1 MKKLGIILCVL
12 LLATA
17 AVAQT
22 RTRRSVSTAQKRR
35 SASTES
41 AATVDGSSVR
51 TEAATKVANQIKNL
65 SAFLY
70 LLGGVA
76 KRIEEIDAAA
86 KTDPNS
92 SAAQQNEQN
101 KARLKSSFADFR
113 AGLDQLEIYFRST
126 PGLQSYYLKLA
137 GSAEGAAAA
146 ENLAASGRFDQAG
159 RTLLGVV
166 NRLADT
172 LVSMRQ
178 A

>member
-1 MKKLGIILCVL
+1 MRKLGIVLCVL
-12 LLATA
+12 LVATA

-22 RTRRSVSTAQKRR
+22 RTRRSVTTAQKRR
-35 SASTES
+35 SAAETP
-41 AATVDGSSVR
+41 ATADASPVR

-70 LLGGVA
+70 LLGGIA

-92 SAAQQNEQN
+92 PAAQQNEQN
-101 KARLKSSFADFR
+101 KVRLKSSFADFR

-159 RTLLGVV
+159 RSLLGVV

-172 LVSMRQ
+172 LVAMRQ

>member
-1 MKKLGIILCVL
+1 MRKLGIVLCVL

-22 RTRRSVSTAQKRR
+22 RTRRSVSTTQKRR
-35 SASTES
+35 TPAET
-41 AATVDGSSVR
+41 AATVDGSPVR

-159 RTLLGVV
+159 RALLGVV